1 VIEVVGLG
9 DQPLPDRTR
18 SAALNLAV
26 FMNMT
31 TEFMLWLFTWLGAL
45 SFTLLAE
52 RLLGS
57 AVA

>member
-1 VIEVVGLG
+1 
-9 DQPLPDRTR
+9 
-18 SAALNLAV
+18 
-26 FMNMT
+26 MNMT